1 MALHY
6 VEKMK
11 AKTPTPRQTLIHE
24 LVQEFSMHPR
34 SLGSNDRRDSAFRWI
49 TQSLQSL
56 KDTVLLDPAWK
67 RRVQRSYKLLIDKL
81 SAYPEGLKLSLVAL
95 RGRAACAAGRGSDE
109 HGKREGRAG
118 GDRCRPASQA
128 AANRRLHTDEPILAS
143 ILRTVGGCALTEY
156 KYAAAEGTAT
166 ASIAIPHATSAL
178 GGTPISPRLPFR
190 LYLPLLIQ
198 RILPRFLSRPGSG
211 LGGPRGARVDAR
223 HVPIS
228 TSARTRIVWRRYERL
243 LF

>member
-81 SAYPEGLKLSLVAL
+81 SAYPEGLKLSQDALHARLGEAAMNTGSVKDAQVAIDVDPPPKRQRTGDYTPTSL
-95 RGRAACAAGRGSDE
+95 SSPVSFVPSAAVPSRSTSTPQRRARLQQ
-109 HGKREGRAG
+109 
-118 GDRCRPASQA
+118 ASQFPTPRQPSA
-128 AANRRLHTDEPILAS
+128 VPPS
-143 ILRTVGGCALTEY
+143 
-156 KYAAAEGTAT
+156 
-166 ASIAIPHATSAL
+166 PHAYRFGYIYPYS
-178 GGTPISPRLPFR
+178 
-190 LYLPLLIQ
+190 
-198 RILPRFLSRPGSG
+198 RFLSRPGSG